1 MTAPEATVCLIVGP
15 GHGGLT
21 RANLDPDRAHEYARN
36 IGGVVA
42 ELPITA
48 DYRDHPGPVMSDP
61 DTEQAERANLDSAM
75 HSVWLHGKWRW
86 LTQNMTSEEREAAV
100 RAIERHWAATDLAT
114 GDPIPHSNL
123 RWWDE

>member
-1 MTAPEATVCLIVGP
+1 MTAPRDSSVCLVIDP
-15 GHGGLT
+15 SGHKLSYATLT
-21 RANLDPDRAHEYARN
+21 PDRAHEYARN

-48 DYRDHPGPVMSDP
+48 DYRNQPEPVMSDP
-61 DTEQAERANLDSAM
+61 DTERAHLDSAM

-86 LTQNMTSEEREAAV
+86 LTQNMTTEEREAAV
-100 RAIERHWAATDLAT
+100 SAIERHWAATDLAT
-114 GDPIPHSNL
+114 GDPVPHSNL